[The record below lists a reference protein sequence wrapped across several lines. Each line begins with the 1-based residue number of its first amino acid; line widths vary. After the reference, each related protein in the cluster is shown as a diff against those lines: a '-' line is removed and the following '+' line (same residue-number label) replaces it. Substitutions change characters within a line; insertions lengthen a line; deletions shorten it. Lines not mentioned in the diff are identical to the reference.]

1 MMSIPQ
7 HIAFIMDGNSM
18 WAKRN
23 NKPIMDGY
31 LAGMRTMAQT
41 ILDAKELGVKYVTF
55 YAFSMENWG
64 RPQKWISEFMALA
77 LRFIKN
83 NKSVKEILQAGARLK
98 IIGDIS
104 RLSQELQNILN
115 EYVERTKNHSDIIVQ
130 VAISYSARDEI
141 VRTVRKMQKKG
152 IDFTIE
158 NISSNLD
165 TAGVPDPDLIIRT
178 SSKQRLSNFLLWQC
192 SYSELYF
199 SNLLWGDFNKTE
211 LQKAIDDYS
220 KRERTYG
227 K

>member
-1 MMSIPQ
+1 
-7 HIAFIMDGNSM
+7 
-18 WAKRN
+18 
-23 NKPIMDGY
+23 
-31 LAGMRTMAQT
+31 
-41 ILDAKELGVKYVTF
+41 
-55 YAFSMENWG
+55 
-64 RPQKWISEFMALA
+64 MALA

-98 IIGDIS
+98 VIGDIS
-104 RLSQELQNILN
+104 RLSPEFQNTLN
-115 EYVERTKNHSDIIVQ
+115 EYVEKTKDYSDIIVQ

-220 KRERTYG
+220 KRARTYG

>member
-1 MMSIPQ
+1 
-7 HIAFIMDGNSM
+7 MDGNST
-18 WAKRN
+18 WAKEN
-23 NKPIMDGY
+23 NKPVMDGY

-64 RPQKWISEFMALA
+64 RPQKWVSDFMALA
-77 LRFIKN
+77 LRFFKNDKSIKE
-83 NKSVKEILQAGARLK
+83 VLQAGAKLK
-98 IIGDIS
+98 VIGDIT
-104 RLSQELQNILN
+104 RLSQEVQNILN
-115 EYVERTKNHSDIIVQ
+115 EYIERTKNHSDITVQ
-130 VAISYSARDEI
+130 IAISYGARDEI
-141 VRTVRKMQKKG
+141 ARTVQKMQKQG
-152 IDFTIE
+152 IDFTVD
-158 NISSNLD
+158 NISNNLD

-199 SNLLWGDFNKTE
+199 SNLLWGDFNKAE
-211 LQKAIDDYS
+211 LKKAIDEYS

>member
-1 MMSIPQ
+1 
-7 HIAFIMDGNSM
+7 MDGNST
-18 WAKRN
+18 WAKEN
-23 NKPIMDGY
+23 NKPVMDGY

-64 RPQKWISEFMALA
+64 RPQKWVSDFMALA
-77 LRFIKN
+77 LRFFKNDKSIKE
-83 NKSVKEILQAGARLK
+83 VLQAGAKLK
-98 IIGDIS
+98 VIGDIT
-104 RLSQELQNILN
+104 RLSQEVQNILN
-115 EYVERTKNHSDIIVQ
+115 EYIERTKNHSDITVQ
-130 VAISYSARDEI
+130 IAISYGARDEI
-141 VRTVRKMQKKG
+141 VRTVQKMQEQG
-152 IDFTIE
+152 IDFTVD
-158 NISSNLD
+158 NISNNLD

-199 SNLLWGDFNKTE
+199 SNLLWGDFNKAE
-211 LQKAIDDYS
+211 LKKAIDEYS